1 MTVYGKIGRLMD
13 MIDLKEVPAPPRLIP
28 ALVAGFDAITN
39 HILVILF
46 PFFLDIL
53 IWFAPHLRIKKL
65 FENFIGEMASL
76 SAVEGVELSEMIG
89 VGQEVY
95 LQIAEQYNI
104 LIAFRSYPVGIPSLM
119 ASSMPLDTPLGIPEM
134 VEIQSLGAVFIISIL
149 LFGLGLIFGTLYYLI
164 VVQVA
169 LNGNLVWEDFL
180 QNFVRSCLHVIFLA
194 LSWVIFFIFVSIPA
208 SCLLS
213 LAGLVGFS
221 LGPIGFLLYG
231 GFIIWL
237 IFPLLFSAH
246 GIFVKNISAWNSIRL
261 SIQITNATLPTT
273 ALFFL
278 SVFILTQGLNVLWRI
293 PPTDSWL
300 TLVGIAGH
308 AFVVT
313 GLLAASFIYFRDADR
328 WVTSLRK
335 QILPNVEPDIKN

>member
-1 MTVYGKIGRLMD
+1 
-13 MIDLKEVPAPPRLIP
+13 
-28 ALVAGFDAITN
+28 
-39 HILVILF
+39 
-46 PFFLDIL
+46 
-53 IWFAPHLRIKKL
+53 
-65 FENFIGEMASL
+65 
-76 SAVEGVELSEMIG
+76 
-89 VGQEVY
+89 
-95 LQIAEQYNI
+95 
-104 LIAFRSYPVGIPSLM
+104 
-119 ASSMPLDTPLGIPEM
+119 
-134 VEIQSLGAVFIISIL
+134 
-149 LFGLGLIFGTLYYLI
+149 
-164 VVQVA
+164 
-169 LNGNLVWEDFL
+169 
-180 QNFVRSCLHVIFLA
+180 VIFLA
-194 LSWVIFFIFVSIPA
+194 LSWVFFFILISIPA

-231 GFIIWL
+231 GFMIWL

-246 GIFVKNISAWNSIRL
+246 GIFVKNLSAWHSIRL
-261 SIQITNATLPTT
+261 SIRITNATLPTT

-293 PPTDSWL
+293 PPADSWL

-335 QILPNVEPDIKN
+335 QIFPTVEPDIKN